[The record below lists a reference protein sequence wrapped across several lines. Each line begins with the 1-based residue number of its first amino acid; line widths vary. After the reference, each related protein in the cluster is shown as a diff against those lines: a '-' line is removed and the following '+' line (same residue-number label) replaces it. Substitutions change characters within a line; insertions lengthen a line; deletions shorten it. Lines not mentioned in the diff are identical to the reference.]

1 MGLYRM
7 PSLGA
12 DMEAG
17 TLVEWLVAPGAAVSR
32 GDVVAVVETQKGAIE
47 IEIFETGVLARR
59 LVEVGETVPVGA
71 PLAEIRAPGEA
82 AAEAKGAEEERPAE
96 TVAGKAPAEPAE
108 AIAPAPPPER
118 PPSPAPPSPA
128 PAPAAGRPRASP
140 AARRLA
146 EAQGVDLA
154 GLRGSGPGGAIALAD
169 VESALSG
176 PAAPAP
182 RRATGLDLG
191 EMRKAIA
198 AAMARSK
205 REIPH
210 YYLSHEV
217 DVGAAR
223 DWVAARNADLPPA
236 ERFLLGLLLVRAVAR
251 AAGRYPELNGF
262 HEAGGFRPA
271 EAVHVGVAVAIRGG
285 GLVAPALHEAE
296 TRPLPELMA
305 AFRDLVARAR
315 AGRLRSSEMTDATI
329 TVSSLGERG
338 VDALAGVIYPPQVA
352 LVGVGTPRERPA
364 VVDGAVVPRPLAT
377 LTLAADHRASDGH
390 RGALF
395 LAEIAR
401 LMQEPDSL

>member
-1 MGLYRM
+1 MGRYRM

-17 TLVEWLVAPGAAVSR
+17 TLVEWLVETGAEVRR

-47 IEIFETGVLARR
+47 IEIFEAGILSRR
-59 LVEVGETVPVGA
+59 LVEIGQTVPVGA
-71 PLAEIRAPGEA
+71 PLAEIRVSREA
-82 AAEAKGAEEERPAE
+82 TTEPEPELEP
-96 TVAGKAPAEPAE
+96 EPAH

-118 PPSPAPPSPA
+118 PVIVAPSLPTTPRARPA
-128 PAPAAGRPRASP
+128 ASP

-146 EAQGVDLA
+146 EARGIDIAALA
-154 GLRGSGPGGAIALAD
+154 GTGPGGAIALAD
-169 VESALSG
+169 VEAALARRASPG
-176 PAAPAP
+176 PERDAAPA
-182 RRATGLDLG
+182 RRAGLDLD

-223 DWVAARNADLPPA
+223 DWVAAQNADLPPQ
-236 ERFLLGLLLVRAVAR
+236 RRYLLGLLFVRATAR
-251 AAGRYPELNGF
+251 AARAHPALNGF
-262 HEAGGFRPA
+262 YEGGVFGPA
-271 EAVHVGVAVAIRGG
+271 EGVHVGVAVSIRGG
-285 GLVAPALHEAE
+285 GLVAPALHDAD

-315 AGRLRSSEMTDATI
+315 AGRLRSSELTDATI

-338 VDALAGVIYPPQVA
+338 VDALTGVIYPPKVA
-352 LVGVGTPRERPA
+352 FVGFGTPRERPS
-364 VVDGAVVPRPLAT
+364 VVEGAVVPRPLAS
-377 LTLAADHRASDGH
+377 LTLAADHRAGDGH

-401 LMQEPDSL
+401 LLQEPDCL

>member
-17 TLVEWLVAPGAAVSR
+17 TLVEWLVEPGAGVAR

-47 IEIFETGVLARR
+47 IEIFETGVLTRR
-59 LVEVGETVPVGA
+59 LVAVGETVPVGA
-71 PLAEIRAPGEA
+71 PLAEIRVPGEA
-82 AAEAKGAEEERPAE
+82 AAAEEAR
-96 TVAGKAPAEPAE
+96 VEPAE

-118 PPSPAPPSPA
+118 APAPQPVRAPA
-128 PAPAAGRPRASP
+128 PAPGRPRASP

-146 EAQGVDLA
+146 EAHGVDIAALT
-154 GLRGSGPGGAIALAD
+154 GSGADGAIALAD
-169 VESALSG
+169 VEAAVAG
-176 PAAPAP
+176 RAPPAA
-182 RRATGLDLG
+182 RRAPGLDLAA
-191 EMRKAIA
+191 MRKAIA

-210 YYLSHEV
+210 YYLAHEV

-223 DWVAARNADLPPA
+223 DWVGARNADLPPV
-236 ERFLLGLLLVRAVAR
+236 ERYLLGLLLLRAVAR

-262 HEAGGFRPA
+262 HVDGAFRPA
-271 EAVHVGVAVAIRGG
+271 EAVHIGVAVSIRGG
-285 GLVAPALHEAE
+285 GLVAPALHDADS
-296 TRPLPELMA
+296 RPLPQLMA
-305 AFRDLVARAR
+305 ALRDLVARAR
-315 AGRLRSSEMTDATI
+315 AGRLRSSELTDATI

-338 VDALAGVIYPPQVA
+338 VDALTGVIYPPQVA
-352 LVGVGTPRERPA
+352 LVGFGTPRERPA
-364 VVDGAVVPRPLAT
+364 VVDGVVVPRPIAI
-377 LTLAADHRASDGH
+377 LTLAADHRAGDGH

-401 LMQEPDSL
+401 LLQEPDRL